1 MNPMILFLANR
12 LLSRSFWLLV
22 VSTFLG
28 VLLLQMRSWH
38 RGQILAEALR
48 TINPGGRFYGNR
60 F

>member
-28 VLLLQMRSWH
+28 VLLLQMRSWY
-38 RGQILAEALR
+38 RGQILTEAIR
-48 TINPGGRFYGNR
+48 ATTPGRFYGTR